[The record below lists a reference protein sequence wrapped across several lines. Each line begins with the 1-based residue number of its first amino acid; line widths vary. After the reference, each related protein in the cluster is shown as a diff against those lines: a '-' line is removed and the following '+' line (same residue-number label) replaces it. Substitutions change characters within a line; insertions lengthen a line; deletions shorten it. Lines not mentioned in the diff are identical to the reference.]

1 MLVPAPAGGVTV
13 GVLRK
18 RPASGASDPDEVT
31 VAYITGIG
39 LKAIEAVE
47 DMVEAAV
54 TIKPTLASFEER
66 VLALA
71 GE

>member
-1 MLVPAPAGGVTV
+1 
-13 GVLRK
+13 
-18 RPASGASDPDEVT
+18 
-31 VAYITGIG
+31 
-39 LKAIEAVE
+39 
-47 DMVEAAV
+47 MVDAAV